1 MPGKF
6 EGNEN
11 EEIAEQL
18 SGMTPDEEAGDVSE
32 MGMWSGIFRGIEIWI
47 DPIKVKGDMPGGY
60 IVQED
65 EQGFFTYTEFQADEE
80 LEKAW
85 EWILEQE
92 EKFYEGVEDE

>member
-65 EQGFFTYTEFQADEE
+65 E
-80 LEKAW
+80 
-85 EWILEQE
+85 
-92 EKFYEGVEDE
+92 